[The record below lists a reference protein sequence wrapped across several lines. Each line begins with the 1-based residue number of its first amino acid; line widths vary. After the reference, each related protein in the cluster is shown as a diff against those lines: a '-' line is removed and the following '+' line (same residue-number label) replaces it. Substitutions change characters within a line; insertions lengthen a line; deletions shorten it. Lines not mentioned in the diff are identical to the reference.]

1 MARPFATYRVR
12 RWNNPVSVCGGWS
25 LVNYRKVPQRAIT
38 LFCRSWQCPD
48 CMPRRLSQ
56 LKRDAMRGNPST
68 FITLT
73 VNPLNDESV
82 TERAQHLT
90 DAWRIVVKR
99 ARRRWPGKS
108 IDYLAVVEATKLGE
122 PHLHILVRGPY
133 MPQKWLSEC
142 MDEIAE
148 SPIVDIRKIR
158 SVREVVSYVA
168 KYITKA
174 PAQFDGSKRYWC
186 TQTWEGPRVRRE
198 AQPEGPLFPWE
209 VAQHDIATLIR
220 EWCYSGW
227 AVRADGKG
235 GIVARPGFQI
245 REEYMMSP

>member
-1 MARPFATYRVR
+1 
-12 RWNNPVSVCGGWS
+12 VSVCGGWS
-25 LVNYRKVPQRAIT
+25 LVKQMPGERHGKPLR
-38 LFCRSWQCPD
+38 CRSWGCDECSPI
-48 CMPRRLSQ
+48 RRRQ
-56 LKRDAMRGNPST
+56 LMAKAAAGNPVRFVT
-68 FITLT
+68 IT
-73 VNPLNDESV
+73 VNPRVGDSPASRLRILS
-82 TERAQHLT
+82 H
-90 DAWRIVVKR
+90 AWRTIIKR

-133 MPQKWLSEC
+133 MPQKWLSAC

-198 AQPEGPLFPWE
+198 EQAAGPLFPWE

-235 GIVARPGFQI
+235 GIIARPGFQI
-245 REEYMMSP
+245 REEYAMGP